1 MPSENEMLALL
12 AEGLEAA
19 SRNQAA
25 LELGDR
31 SSYLGLSDLA
41 GAMSCPR
48 TVILNKVLENRKSQS
63 LRNLLQLSRG
73 HWLESGIE
81 RSLENLGVSFIRQME
96 IAVQH
101 EDAPI
106 KAHLDLVIP
115 GTDSNSVTVL
125 EIKSAA
131 KSRDCVYES
140 HEAQLYGQ
148 LGLLAEYWSEPVFT
162 ACGTDDAV
170 SFPELASKH
179 LHINL
184 PDSPD
189 TSTVSGFVLTVSPND
204 ARAFGPYFPNRMMLD
219 MLLTKAS
226 STWSILQEI
235 KAGIPGVEDIP
246 YQKEFSP
253 LCDYC
258 GFNHDCPKFKGDS
271 CDGLAPDLEELIDL
285 KARRNSLDDQ
295 IKDREDTLKSLA
307 SRLSCNGRWISADSY
322 RFKVTEQK
330 GRSSLD
336 RHLLQENLSR
346 KAHLEDDL
354 ISEVVSSSFKQ
365 GKPFQRL
372 CLSPVN

>member
-1 MPSENEMLALL
+1 MPSENEMLTLL
-12 AEGLEAA
+12 AEGLEAS

-41 GAMSCPR
+41 RAMSCPR
-48 TVILNKVLENRKSQS
+48 PVILNKVLKGSKPQS
-63 LRNLLQLSRG
+63 LQHLLQLSRG

-81 RSLENLGVSFIRQME
+81 MCLESLGVSFIRQME
-96 IAVQH
+96 IAVRH
-101 EDAPI
+101 EEVPI

-148 LGLLAEYWSEPVFT
+148 LGLLSKYWSEPVFT
-162 ACGTDDAV
+162 AGGSKDSV
-170 SFPELASKH
+170 SFPELARKH
-179 LHINL
+179 LRLNL

-219 MLLTKAS
+219 MLLARAS
-226 STWSILQEI
+226 STWSLLQEI
-235 KAGIPGVEDIP
+235 KAGRSSIEGIP

-285 KARRNSLDDQ
+285 KARLASLEDE

-307 SRLSCNGRWISADSY
+307 SRFNCNGRWISADSY

-336 RHLLQENLSR
+336 RHLLQENLSQ
-346 KAHLEDDL
+346 KAHLEDGL